1 MNATPVEKS
10 YLSFS
15 SEIHAEGSGTA
26 VSYVAALNKID
37 TALHLHKVFLS
48 PDESVWYIRD
58 IKRLSEL
65 YELIKNEQKAG
76 WRNLQQGAFT

>member
-1 MNATPVEKS
+1 MDVISIEKS

-15 SEIHAEGSGTA
+15 SERHAEGSNTA

-48 PDESVWYIRD
+48 PDESVWAIRD

-65 YELIKNEQKAG
+65 YDFIA
-76 WRNLQQGAFT
+76 A